1 MKDRIDE
8 HDMTKDMMAI
18 MRGGYKSLLKE
29 VDEPLAQAD
38 PNATPAPAAD
48 PNAAPQAPN
57 NDIRALKPDP
67 QNPDE
72 LVIASTDANGR
83 VEVNPNKDYANVYN
97 TELNGFKTL
106 DSRVKITSF
115 IIYVG
120 DNPDVEI
127 KVTFLPTANSGID
140 ATLRFSENNLLLNTR
155 NLVNTI
161 DVQQLT
167 NKLTGYYSTWVQKWG
182 SELSQWSEQN
192 IN

>member
-1 MKDRIDE
+1 MKERIDE
-8 HDMTKDMMAI
+8 HDMTKDMMVI
-18 MRGGYKSLLKE
+18 MRGGYKSLLRE
-29 VDEPLAQAD
+29 VDEPVPPAPPADPNAD
-38 PNATPAPAAD
+38 PNATP
-48 PNAAPQAPN
+48 QAPE
-57 NDIRALKPDP
+57 NDIRALKPNP
-67 QNPDE
+67 ENPDE
-72 LVIASTDANGR
+72 LVIASSDANGK
-83 VEVNPNKDYANVYN
+83 VEVNPNKDYTNVYN

-120 DNPDVEI
+120 DNPDVEV

-182 SELSQWSEQN
+182 TELSQWSEQN
-192 IN
+192 IR

>member
-1 MKDRIDE
+1 
-8 HDMTKDMMAI
+8 
-18 MRGGYKSLLKE
+18 
-29 VDEPLAQAD
+29 VP
-38 PNATPAPAAD
+38 PAD
-48 PNAAPQAPN
+48 PNAAASAAPSADPNAVPQAPE

-67 QNPDE
+67 ENPDE
-72 LVIASTDANGR
+72 LVIASSDANGK
-83 VEVNPNKDYANVYN
+83 VTVNPNKDYANVYN
-97 TELNGFKTL
+97 TELNGLKTL

-182 SELSQWSEQN
+182 TELSQWSEQN
-192 IN
+192 IK

>member
-29 VDEPLAQAD
+29 ADEPLAPAD
-38 PNATPAPAAD
+38 PNSAPAAD
-48 PNAAPQAPN
+48 PNAAPQAPS

-72 LVIASTDANGR
+72 LIIASSDANGR
-83 VEVNPNKDYANVYN
+83 VEVNPNKDYSNVYN
-97 TELNGFKTL
+97 TELNGLKTL

-182 SELSQWSEQN
+182 TELSQWSEQN
-192 IN
+192 IQ

>member
-1 MKDRIDE
+1 MKERIDE

-18 MRGGYKSLLKE
+18 MRGGYKALLKE
-29 VDEPLAQAD
+29 ADEPAAVD
-38 PNATPAPAAD
+38 PNAAPAPAAD
-48 PNAAPQAPN
+48 PNAEPQAPE

-67 QNPDE
+67 ENPDE
-72 LVIASTDANGR
+72 LIIASSDANGK
-83 VEVNPNKDYANVYN
+83 VEVNPNKDYTNVYN

-140 ATLRFSENNLLLNTR
+140 ATLRFSENNLLLNSR
-155 NLVNTI
+155 NLVNTT

-182 SELSQWSEQN
+182 TELSQWSEQN
-192 IN
+192 IR

>member
-1 MKDRIDE
+1 MKERIDE

-29 VDEPLAQAD
+29 ADELAD
-38 PNATPAPAAD
+38 PNS
-48 PNAAPQAPN
+48 APQAPE
-57 NDIRALKPDP
+57 NDIRALKPNP
-67 QNPDE
+67 ENPDE
-72 LVIASTDANGR
+72 LIIASSDANGK
-83 VEVNPNKDYANVYN
+83 VEVNPNKDYVNVYN

-182 SELSQWSEQN
+182 TELSQWSEQN
-192 IN
+192 IR

>member
-1 MKDRIDE
+1 MKERIDE

-18 MRGGYKSLLKE
+18 MRGGYKSLLRE
-29 VDEPLAQAD
+29 ADEPV
-38 PNATPAPAAD
+38 PPAD
-48 PNAAPQAPN
+48 PNAAPPADPNSVPQAPE

-67 QNPDE
+67 ENPDE
-72 LVIASTDANGR
+72 LVIASSDANGK
-83 VEVNPNKDYANVYN
+83 VEVNPNKDYTNVYN

-115 IIYVG
+115 IIFVG

-140 ATLRFSENNLLLNTR
+140 ATLRFSENNLLLNSR
-155 NLVNTI
+155 NLVNTT

-182 SELSQWSEQN
+182 TELSQWSEQN
-192 IN
+192 IR

>member
-1 MKDRIDE
+1 MKERIDE

-29 VDEPLAQAD
+29 ADEAVPPAD
-38 PNATPAPAAD
+38 PNAAAPAAD
-48 PNAAPQAPN
+48 PNAAAPQAPE

-67 QNPDE
+67 ENPDE
-72 LVIASTDANGR
+72 LVIASSDANGK
-83 VEVNPNKDYANVYN
+83 VTVNPNKDYANVYN
-97 TELNGFKTL
+97 TELNGLKTL

-182 SELSQWSEQN
+182 TELSQWSEQN
-192 IN
+192 IK

>member
-18 MRGGYKSLLKE
+18 MRGGYKSLLRE
-29 VDEPLAQAD
+29 VDEPAAPAD
-38 PNATPAPAAD
+38 PNAEPPVAD
-48 PNAAPQAPN
+48 PNADPQAPE

-67 QNPDE
+67 ENPDE
-72 LVIASTDANGR
+72 LVIASSDANGK
-83 VEVNPNKDYANVYN
+83 VEVNPNKDYTNVYN

-120 DNPDVEI
+120 DNPDVEV

-140 ATLRFSENNLLLNTR
+140 ATLRFSENNLLLNSR
-155 NLVNTI
+155 NLVNTT

-182 SELSQWSEQN
+182 TELSQWSEQN
-192 IN
+192 IR

>member
-1 MKDRIDE
+1 MKERIDE

-18 MRGGYKSLLKE
+18 MRGGYKSLIKE
-29 VDEPLAQAD
+29 ADEPID
-38 PNATPAPAAD
+38 PNAAPAAPAPAAD
-48 PNAAPQAPN
+48 PNAAPQAPE

-67 QNPDE
+67 ENPDE
-72 LVIASTDANGR
+72 LVIASSDANGK

-182 SELSQWSEQN
+182 TELSQWSEQN
-192 IN
+192 IQ